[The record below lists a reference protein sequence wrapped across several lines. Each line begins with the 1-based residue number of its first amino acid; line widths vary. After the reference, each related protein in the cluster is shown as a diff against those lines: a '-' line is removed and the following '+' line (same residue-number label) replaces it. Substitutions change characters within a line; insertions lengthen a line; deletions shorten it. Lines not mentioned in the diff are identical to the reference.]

1 MSSLKERLD
10 SRKQYWLENEK
21 GSFVNWFNYIFQ
33 LDRMPFSEFIK
44 IFGKIFSKLYV
55 VVIFFGAVIAAM
67 TWPLQENVQLHNWV
81 ILIYLIPGYIYS
93 IVLLIAVFIFAWV
106 IWIFL
111 PVEKISI
118 REFFREAWSAIGLW
132 TAAGFVVG
140 IVATVIQVVG
150 RDGTVD
156 FSVWEAVL
164 YTSALFGFVGVPLAC
179 IKLVSLLSQKFYF
192 QPLALLII
200 PFLIWGVHIFL
211 GYISN
216 YSLTPEGIFT
226 ENKEYYIKQIVE
238 YAEGVTGELATA
250 EEVDHLDKMISD
262 GVNYSFLVPAIQ
274 ILVFFDML
282 KIVIKSEIP
291 KWKISR

>member
-1 MSSLKERLD
+1 M
-10 SRKQYWLENEK
+10 
-21 GSFVNWFNYIFQ
+21 
-33 LDRMPFSEFIK
+33 
-44 IFGKIFSKLYV
+44 YV